1 MRENGREGEKWRK
14 RENEMEKERE
24 RGEES
29 KLYVWTNSKSVARRL
44 KEIRIKKKE
53 CGGISW
59 NKSTSKKMHE
69 KYNAAYRLDVFEQA
83 AP

>member
-29 KLYVWTNSKSVARRL
+29 KLYVWTNTWRS
-44 KEIRIKKKE
+44 E
-53 CGGISW
+53 
-59 NKSTSKKMHE
+59 
-69 KYNAAYRLDVFEQA
+69 
-83 AP
+83 